1 MRVKEQVLIDPQP
14 RPDYYLLCYSKYI
27 IKTMESSGTEQ
38 LEQQLD
44 SLIQR
49 YQELRDENRKLR
61 TSKDELEGERKKLLD
76 KNELA
81 TAKIEAMINR
91 LKSMESPE

>member
-1 MRVKEQVLIDPQP
+1 
-14 RPDYYLLCYSKYI
+14 
-27 IKTMESSGTEQ
+27 MESAGTEQ

-49 YQELRDENRKLR
+49 YQDLREENRKLR
-61 TSKDELEGERKKLLD
+61 TSQDALEGERQKLLD
-76 KNELA
+76 KNEMA

-91 LKSMESPE
+91 LKSMESPNG

>member
-1 MRVKEQVLIDPQP
+1 
-14 RPDYYLLCYSKYI
+14 
-27 IKTMESSGTEQ
+27 MESAGTEQ

-49 YQELRDENRKLR
+49 YQELREENRKLR
-61 TSKDELEGERKKLLD
+61 TNKDELEGERQKLLD
-76 KNELA
+76 KNEMA

-91 LKSMESPE
+91 LKSMESPNG

>member
-1 MRVKEQVLIDPQP
+1 
-14 RPDYYLLCYSKYI
+14 
-27 IKTMESSGTEQ
+27 MESSGTEQ

-61 TSKDELEGERKKLLD
+61 TTKDELEGERKKLLD

-91 LKSMESPE
+91 LKSMESPNE

>member
-1 MRVKEQVLIDPQP
+1 
-14 RPDYYLLCYSKYI
+14 
-27 IKTMESSGTEQ
+27 MESNGTEQ

-49 YQELRDENRKLR
+49 YNDLREENRKLR
-61 TSKDELEGERKKLLD
+61 TSQSELEGERKKLLE
-76 KNELA
+76 KNEMA

-91 LKSMESPE
+91 LKSMEKPNG

>member
-1 MRVKEQVLIDPQP
+1 LTLSGTGI
-14 RPDYYLLCYSKYI
+14 I
-27 IKTMESSGTEQ
+27 IKPLGQDYSVVMESIGTEQ

-49 YQELRDENRKLR
+49 YNDLREENRKLR
-61 TSKDELEGERKKLLD
+61 TSQSELEGERKKLLE
-76 KNELA
+76 KNEMA

-91 LKSMESPE
+91 LKSMEKPNG

>member
-1 MRVKEQVLIDPQP
+1 
-14 RPDYYLLCYSKYI
+14 
-27 IKTMESSGTEQ
+27 MESSGTKQ

-61 TSKDELEGERKKLLD
+61 TTKDELEGERNKLLD

-91 LKSMESPE
+91 LKSMESPNE

>member
-1 MRVKEQVLIDPQP
+1 MRVKDQVLIDPQP
-14 RPDYYLLCYSKYI
+14 RPDYYLLCYCKYI

-61 TSKDELEGERKKLLD
+61 TSKDELEGERSKLLD

-91 LKSMESPE
+91 LKSMESPK

>member
-1 MRVKEQVLIDPQP
+1 
-14 RPDYYLLCYSKYI
+14 
-27 IKTMESSGTEQ
+27 MESAGTEQ

-49 YQELRDENRKLR
+49 YQDLREENRKLR
-61 TSKDELEGERKKLLD
+61 TSKDALEGESEKLLE
-76 KNELA
+76 KNEMA

-91 LKSMESPE
+91 LKSMESPNG

>member
-1 MRVKEQVLIDPQP
+1 
-14 RPDYYLLCYSKYI
+14 
-27 IKTMESSGTEQ
+27 MESAGTDQ

-49 YQELRDENRKLR
+49 YQDLREENRKLR
-61 TSKDELEGERKKLLD
+61 TSKDALEGERQKLLD
-76 KNELA
+76 KNEMA

-91 LKSMESPE
+91 LKSMESPNG

>member
-1 MRVKEQVLIDPQP
+1 
-14 RPDYYLLCYSKYI
+14 
-27 IKTMESSGTEQ
+27 MESIGTEQ

-49 YQELRDENRKLR
+49 YNDLREENRKLR
-61 TSKDELEGERKKLLD
+61 TSQSELEGERKKLLE
-76 KNELA
+76 KNEMA

-91 LKSMESPE
+91 LKSMEKPNG

>member
-1 MRVKEQVLIDPQP
+1 
-14 RPDYYLLCYSKYI
+14 
-27 IKTMESSGTEQ
+27 MESAGTEQ

-49 YQELRDENRKLR
+49 YQELREENRKLR
-61 TSKDELEGERKKLLD
+61 TSKDELEGERQKLLD
-76 KNELA
+76 KNEMA

-91 LKSMESPE
+91 LKSMESPNG

>member
-1 MRVKEQVLIDPQP
+1 
-14 RPDYYLLCYSKYI
+14 
-27 IKTMESSGTEQ
+27 MESAGTEQ

-49 YQELRDENRKLR
+49 YQDLREENRKLR
-61 TSKDELEGERKKLLD
+61 TSKDALEGEREKLLE
-76 KNELA
+76 KNEMA

-91 LKSMESPE
+91 LKSMESPNG

>member
-1 MRVKEQVLIDPQP
+1 
-14 RPDYYLLCYSKYI
+14 
-27 IKTMESSGTEQ
+27 MESSGTEQ

-61 TSKDELEGERKKLLD
+61 TSKDELEGERSKLLD

-91 LKSMESPE
+91 LKSMESPK